1 MLVALICISYK
12 KIKKIGCLVILS
24 VFDAQLCSSGG
35 GDGRRND
42 DGGGG
47 RRNDDGGGG
56 GGGRLRLQMLAG
68 FQLLDLMQTVILLPQ
83 LMQC

>member
-35 GDGRRND
+35 GGG
-42 DGGGG
+42 GGGG
-47 RRNDDGGGG
+47 RRNDDGGG

>member
-1 MLVALICISYK
+1 M
-12 KIKKIGCLVILS
+12 GWLVILS
-24 VFDAQLCSSGG
+24 VFDVQLCSSGG
-35 GDGRRND
+35 GDD
-42 DGGGG
+42 DGGGDDGGGDDGG
-47 RRNDDGGGG
+47 RRNDGGG